1 MSTSGDSGAAASH
14 AAGDPGIPATPAGFT
29 PDWVTAV
36 IARQAPGTRV
46 ASVSATR
53 IGEGVGILAELYR
66 LDLTYAPGGP
76 TGPDSVIAK
85 LHASSPEVRQIC
97 ATYRF
102 YEREVHFYREI
113 APTLQMGVAATHHAA
128 FDPASGDA
136 VIVMANL
143 APAESPDQVA
153 GIPLEK
159 LTAAIDAAAALHAR
173 WWQSPDLARIR
184 GVVPASNEPPYAS
197 VPEIYRAYLPAALAG
212 LEGRGLPDLARA
224 ATKLADGLDGLMHAF
239 AAEPLTLCHGDFRVD
254 NFMFTEGPAD
264 LDLTIIDW
272 QIMMQARGP
281 YDIGYLMGG
290 AVQTELRRSAED
302 SLLRR
307 YHDRL
312 IAGGVTGYSF
322 EDCRLD
328 YRRAIAIGLNYWVQ
342 GVAVADP
349 NNARAMA
356 LFDSWASRLDAAFR
370 DLGVE
375 ALIG

>member
-1 MSTSGDSGAAASH
+1 MSKPGETSGPGAVGA
-14 AAGDPGIPATPAGFT
+14 PGIPRTPEGFT

-36 IARQAPGTRV
+36 IAAKAPGSRV
-46 ASVSATR
+46 SGVTATR

-66 LDLTYAPGGP
+66 LDLTYAPGSPAGP
-76 TGPDSVIAK
+76 ASVIAK
-85 LHASSPEVRQIC
+85 LHASNPDVRQIC
-97 ATYRF
+97 AAYGF
-102 YEREVHFYREI
+102 YEREVHFYRDI
-113 APTLQMGVAATHHAA
+113 APTLQIGVPGTHHAA

-143 APAESPDQVA
+143 APAVSPDQVA

-159 LTAAIDAAAALHAR
+159 LTAAIDAAAALHAL
-173 WWQSPDLARIR
+173 WWRSPDLAKIR
-184 GVVPASNEPPYAS
+184 GIVPASNEPPYSS
-197 VPEIYRAYLPAALAG
+197 VPDIYRAYLPAALAG
-212 LEGRGLPDLARA
+212 LEARGLPDLARA
-224 ATKLADGLDGLMHAF
+224 ATRLADSLGDLMHAF

-254 NFMFTEGPAD
+254 NFMFTEGSSG
-264 LDLTIIDW
+264 LGLTIIDW

-302 SLLRR
+302 GLLRR

-312 IAGGVTGYSF
+312 VAGGVRDYSF

-356 LFDSWASRLDAAFR
+356 LFDCWASRLDAAFG

-375 ALIG
+375 ALIS